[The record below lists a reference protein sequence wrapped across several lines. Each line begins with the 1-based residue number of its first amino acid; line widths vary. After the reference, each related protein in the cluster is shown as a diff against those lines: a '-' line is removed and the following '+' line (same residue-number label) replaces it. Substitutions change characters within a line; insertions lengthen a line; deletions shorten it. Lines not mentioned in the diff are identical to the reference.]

1 MRSPTALLLGLI
13 ALVLVAAFTSDFVIG
28 VWDRFSSAMRN
39 ATQNINNI
47 GGITASYTEPVI
59 NPRWGVDQMFPIF
72 MFILWILLLVLIAL
86 VAEALR
92 ERMAGGGGG
101 DEEE

>member
-13 ALVLVAAFTSDFVIG
+13 ALVLFAAFASDFAIG

-39 ATQNINNI
+39 ATRNINTI
-47 GGITASYTEPVI
+47 SGITVSYTEPTI
-59 NPRWGVDQMFPIF
+59 NPRWGADQMYPVL
-72 MFILWILLLVLIAL
+72 MFVLWILVLALIAL
-86 VAEALR
+86 VAETLR
-92 ERMAGGGGG
+92 ERLGGGGGG

>member
-1 MRSPTALLLGLI
+1 MSSPTALLVGLI
-13 ALVLVAAFTSDFVIG
+13 ALVLIAAFMSDFVIG

-47 GGITASYTEPVI
+47 GGVTASYTEPTI
-59 NPRWGVDQMFPIF
+59 NPRWGADQIYPIL
-72 MFILWILLLVLIAL
+72 MFILWILLLALIAL

-92 ERMAGGGGG
+92 ERMGGGGGG
-101 DEEE
+101 DEE

>member
-1 MRSPTALLLGLI
+1 
-13 ALVLVAAFTSDFVIG
+13 
-28 VWDRFSSAMRN
+28 MRN

-47 GGITASYTEPVI
+47 GGITVSYTEPTI
-59 NPRWGVDQMFPIF
+59 NPRWGADQMFPIL
-72 MFILWILLLVLIAL
+72 MFILWILLLALIAL

-92 ERMAGGGGG
+92 ERVGGGG

>member
-1 MRSPTALLLGLI
+1 
-13 ALVLVAAFTSDFVIG
+13 
-28 VWDRFSSAMRN
+28 MRN

-47 GGITASYTEPVI
+47 GGITVSYTEPTI
-59 NPRWGVDQMFPIF
+59 NPRWGADQIYPIL
-72 MFILWILLLVLIAL
+72 MFILWILLLALIAL

-92 ERMAGGGGG
+92 ERMGGGGA

>member
-1 MRSPTALLLGLI
+1 MRSPTALLVGLI
-13 ALVLVAAFTSDFVIG
+13 ALVLFAAFISDFLIG
-28 VWDRFSSAMRN
+28 VWDRFNSAMRN

-47 GGITASYTEPVI
+47 GDITASYTEPTI
-59 NPRWGVDQMFPIF
+59 NPRWGADQIYPILMFV
-72 MFILWILLLVLIAL
+72 LWILLLALIAL

-92 ERMAGGGGG
+92 ERMGGGGGG

>member
-1 MRSPTALLLGLI
+1 MSSPTALLVGLI
-13 ALVLVAAFTSDFVIG
+13 ALVLIAAFMSDFAVG

-47 GGITASYTEPVI
+47 GGVTASYTEPTI
-59 NPRWGVDQMFPIF
+59 NPRWGADQIYPIL
-72 MFILWILLLVLIAL
+72 MFILWILLLALIAL

-92 ERMAGGGGG
+92 ERMGGGGG
-101 DEEE
+101 DDEE

>member
-1 MRSPTALLLGLI
+1 MKSPTALLLGLI
-13 ALVLVAAFTSDFVIG
+13 ALVLFAAFTSDFAVGI
-28 VWDRFSSAMRN
+28 WDRFSSAMRN

-47 GGITASYTEPVI
+47 GGITASYTEPQI
-59 NPRWGVDQMFPIF
+59 NPRWGADQMFPIL
-72 MFILWILLLVLIAL
+72 MFILWILLLALIAL

-92 ERMAGGGGG
+92 ERMGGGGGG

>member
-1 MRSPTALLLGLI
+1 MRSPTALLVGLI
-13 ALVLVAAFTSDFVIG
+13 ALVLFAAFTSDFVIG

-39 ATQNINNI
+39 ATRDLAVAGINA
-47 GGITASYTEPVI
+47 TYTEPVI
-59 NPRWGVDQMFPIF
+59 NPRWGADQMFPIL
-72 MFILWILLLVLIAL
+72 MFILWILLLALIAL

>member
-1 MRSPTALLLGLI
+1 MSSPTALLVGLI
-13 ALVLVAAFTSDFVIG
+13 ALVLIAAFMSDFAVG

-39 ATQNINNI
+39 ATQNINSI
-47 GGITASYTEPVI
+47 GGVTVSYTEPQI
-59 NPRWGVDQMFPIF
+59 NPRWGADQIYPIL
-72 MFILWILLLVLIAL
+72 MFILWILLLALIAL

-92 ERMAGGGGG
+92 ERVGGGGG

>member
-13 ALVLVAAFTSDFVIG
+13 ALVLFAAFASDFAIG

-39 ATQNINNI
+39 ATRNINTI
-47 GGITASYTEPVI
+47 SGITVSYTEPTI
-59 NPRWGVDQMFPIF
+59 NPRWGADQMYPVL
-72 MFILWILLLVLIAL
+72 MFVLWILVLALIAL

-92 ERMAGGGGG
+92 ERLGGGGG

>member
-1 MRSPTALLLGLI
+1 MRSPTALLVGLI
-13 ALVLVAAFTSDFVIG
+13 ALVLFAAFTSDFLIG
-28 VWDRFSSAMRN
+28 VWDRFNSAMRN

-47 GGITASYTEPVI
+47 GGITASYTEPQI
-59 NPRWGVDQMFPIF
+59 NPRWGADQIYPIL
-72 MFILWILLLVLIAL
+72 MFILWILLLALIAL

-92 ERMAGGGGG
+92 ERMGGGGGG

>member
-1 MRSPTALLLGLI
+1 MRSPTALLVGLI
-13 ALVLVAAFTSDFVIG
+13 ALVLFAAFISDFLIG

-47 GGITASYTEPVI
+47 GGITVSYTEPTI
-59 NPRWGVDQMFPIF
+59 NPRWGADQIYPIL
-72 MFILWILLLVLIAL
+72 MFILWILLLALIAL

-92 ERMAGGGGG
+92 ERMGGGGA